1 MQTVYKENG
10 VVIALFKV
18 NTSRQVNPSSN
29 IGYIY
34 AKDIATGNVTKYNA
48 EKIHSENGED
58 TYKATYTPEDGQQT
72 RIKMA
77 IMIPSES
84 GEEKEYYDTNNGYW
98 YQAY

>member
-18 NTSRQVNPSSN
+18 NTNRQANTSSN
-29 IGYIY
+29 MGYIY

-58 TYKATYTPEDGQQT
+58 TYKATYKPEEGQQT